1 MKKLSMSRP
10 TLGTF
15 GRIKVCQI
23 SMKKKTLHTFSVVE
37 VEELNRY

>member
-1 MKKLSMSRP
+1 MKKRFNEQD

-23 SMKKKTLHTFSVVE
+23 SMKKKTLQIFSVVE